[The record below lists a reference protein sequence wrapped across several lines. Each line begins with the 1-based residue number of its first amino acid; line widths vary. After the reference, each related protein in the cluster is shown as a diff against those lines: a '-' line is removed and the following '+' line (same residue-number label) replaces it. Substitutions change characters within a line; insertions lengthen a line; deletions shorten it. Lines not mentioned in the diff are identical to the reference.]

1 MRRSALRQLRVVA
14 LAFALP
20 ATVIALLVACSGGDG
35 RRAADQSTFAP
46 AAPRAPDVT
55 PTPRAAAMA
64 APSVKV
70 APTASPAQATA
81 PTLAAPVIRPIVTG
95 SSITVGGWSPDGEWL
110 AFWRAPDAT
119 TDQTSP
125 AETLHFYSPRTGEM
139 CDCPEV
145 RHATLLTPP
154 RALTWEEGGQ
164 VVAWSGATAMWGT
177 PCEGGFAPASE
188 APPTGEE
195 EALSPGGSY
204 RAATRGQ
211 RSGDG
216 RIHAST
222 TFTDARTRR
231 PIQTIDYTHRGGESI
246 LGLGGEW
253 VTGSLFLIRETEE
266 RGPLLVDLEDGR
278 VVVVMAELF
287 ALQQVPS
294 PELGFWA
301 AARSVAGSD
310 VFHIV
315 LGGVARRLQLY
326 HSETGQTEELESRY
340 AFSPTFSP
348 DGRWLLMG
356 GFRGPVGTAF
366 ALWARPLD
374 PPGTPARL
382 VAEGD
387 YAASWSPDWT
397 RVALA
402 RPGSTFGLPNVT
414 SVYSF
419 PEGRPLN
426 SWATGEYRARPA
438 AWSPDGKRLA
448 MSGNVAGERKYGLF
462 VVEP

>member
-1 MRRSALRQLRVVA
+1 
-14 LAFALP
+14 
-20 ATVIALLVACSGGDG
+20 
-35 RRAADQSTFAP
+35 
-46 AAPRAPDVT
+46 
-55 PTPRAAAMA
+55 MA
-64 APSVKV
+64 APSVMV
-70 APTASPAQATA
+70 TPTASPAQA
-81 PTLAAPVIRPIVTG
+81 AAPAPAAPLTRPIVTG

-119 TDQTSP
+119 TAEALP
-125 AETLHFYSPRTGEM
+125 VETLHFYSPRTGEM

-154 RALTWEEGGQ
+154 RPLAWQDGRQ
-164 VVAWSGATAMWGT
+164 VVAWDGATAMRGT
-177 PCEGGFAPASE
+177 PCRSGFAPASE
-188 APPTGEE
+188 APATGED

-222 TFTDARTRR
+222 TLTDARTGR
-231 PIQTIDYTHRGGESI
+231 PIQTVDYTHRGGEAI

-253 VTGSLFLIRETEE
+253 VTDSLFLIHETEE
-266 RGPLLVDLEDGR
+266 RGPLLVDLEERR
-278 VVVVMAELF
+278 VVAVMAEL
-287 ALQQVPS
+287 LRLEQVPS

-301 AARSVAGSD
+301 AARTVAGSD
-310 VFHIV
+310 TYHIV
-315 LGGVARRLQLY
+315 LGGVELGGRAPRLQLY
-326 HSETGQTEELESRY
+326 HSETGQAEELESRY
-340 AFSPTFSP
+340 AFSPIFSP

-356 GFRGPVGTAF
+356 GFKGPVGTAS
-366 ALWARPLD
+366 ALWARPVD
-374 PPGTPARL
+374 PPGSPARL

-397 RVALA
+397 RVAMA
-402 RPGSTFGLPNVT
+402 GPGSTSGLPNVT

-426 SWATGEYRARPA
+426 SWATGEYRARPD

-448 MSGNVAGERKYGLF
+448 MSGNVPGERKYGLF